1 MKSSNPSRP
10 RYQLRPAPPQAAR
23 LTPQLSEEDRNDLDE
38 GLALFNA
45 GKFWESHEAW
55 ERIWRRHAE
64 PWRFFIQGLIQAA
77 AAHHQLR
84 RGIHHGT
91 VKHLKNALVKL
102 EVAPPDFAG
111 LALEEF
117 RAYLRKLVAQ
127 FEDMSANEFA
137 AHKDVNAESL
147 HRYRKEDDADR

>member
-1 MKSSNPSRP
+1 MS
-10 RYQLRPAPPQAAR
+10 
-23 LTPQLSEEDRNDLDE
+23 E

-45 GKFWESHEAW
+45 GEFWEAHEAW

-77 AAHHQLR
+77 AAHHQMR

-91 VKHLKNALVKL
+91 VKHLMNALVKL

-117 RAYLRKLVAQ
+117 RGYLRKLLAQ
-127 FEDMSANEFA
+127 VEEVEA
-137 AHKDVNAESL
+137 ADFGTHENLRAAPLRFLASK
-147 HRYRKEDDADR
+147 